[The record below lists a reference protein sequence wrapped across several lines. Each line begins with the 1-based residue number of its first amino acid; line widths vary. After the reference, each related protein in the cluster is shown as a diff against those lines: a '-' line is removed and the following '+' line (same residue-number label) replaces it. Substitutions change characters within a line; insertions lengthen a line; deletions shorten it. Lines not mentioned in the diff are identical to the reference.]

1 MRSAVKA
8 KRKRIAACVIAL
20 VMVAAVLFAALFV
33 VVEADHDCVGEGCA
47 VCACI
52 QACVQSFRS
61 FGAGRPSPAVAALCF
76 WLLLLSAFF
85 LLPTVSLQ
93 TPVSRRVR
101 LNN

>member
-1 MRSAVKA
+1 MRNAVRT
-8 KRKRIAACVIAL
+8 KRKRAAAGVVAL
-20 VMVAAVLFAALFV
+20 VMIAAVLFAALFIA
-33 VVEADHDCVGEGCA
+33 VEADHDCVGEGCA

-61 FGAGRPSPAVAALCF
+61 FGAGRPSSAVAALCF